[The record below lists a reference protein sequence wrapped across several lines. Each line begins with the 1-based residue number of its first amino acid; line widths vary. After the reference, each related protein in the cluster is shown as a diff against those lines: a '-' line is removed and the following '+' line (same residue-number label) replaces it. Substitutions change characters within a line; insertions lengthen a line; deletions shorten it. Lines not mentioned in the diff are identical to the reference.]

1 MVCSHRKDAV
11 HIHVQTTD
19 ILTGNGLLQGQYG
32 QVNFPMTHLFNG
44 CFTGGKEETAAVIL
58 AEAREVAAGH
68 GAVEVEPED
77 LVNSHFQR

>member
-1 MVCSHRKDAV
+1 MVCGHRKDAV

-19 ILTGNGLLQGQYG
+19 ILTGNGLLQGQYA

-44 CFTGGKEETAAVIL
+44 CVTAGKEAAAVIL
-58 AEAREVAAGH
+58 AEVREVAAGH